1 MILCDTNILIELYR
15 NNRTIIAA
23 VEAIGQNNVAVSD
36 VTRAELFVG
45 ALNKRELQILRKD
58 INQLSILPIQPE
70 ISLMSI
76 SLLEKYC
83 LSHGLDFHDALIA
96 ATAIFH
102 QLELFTLNI
111 KDFAY
116 ISDIKIYKF
125 PELLSVVCVDL

>member
-15 NNRTIIAA
+15 NNTSIVAA
-23 VEAIGQNNVAVSD
+23 AEAIGQDNIAISD

-45 ALNKRELQILRKD
+45 ALNKRELQTLSKD
-58 INQLSILPIQPE
+58 LKQLSILPIRQE

-96 ATAIFH
+96 ATAVCLR
-102 QLELFTLNI
+102 LELFTLNT
-111 KDFAY
+111 KDFVY
-116 ISDIKIYKF
+116 I
-125 PELLSVVCVDL
+125 PEINFFKHGKN

>member
-15 NNRTIIAA
+15 CNADVIAA
-23 VEAIGQNNVAVSD
+23 VEAIGQDNVAVSD

-58 INQLSILPIQPE
+58 VNQLTILPVQSA
-70 ISLMSI
+70 ISTAAI

-96 ATAIFH
+96 ATAIYH
-102 QLELFTLNI
+102 DIELFTLNL
-111 KDFAY
+111 KDFIY
-116 ISDIKIYKF
+116 I
-125 PELLSVVCVDL
+125 PEITLYHP

>member
-15 NNRTIIAA
+15 NNTVIVAA
-23 VEAIGQNNVAVSD
+23 VEAIGQNSVAVSD

-45 ALNKRELQILRKD
+45 ALNKRELQILSKD
-58 INQLSILPIQPE
+58 LKQLSILPIRPE
-70 ISLMSI
+70 ISSMAIL
-76 SLLEKYC
+76 LLEKYC

-116 ISDIKIYKF
+116 ISDIKIY
-125 PELLSVVCVDL
+125 EQ

>member
-15 NNRTIIAA
+15 CNTGIIAA
-23 VEAIGQNNVAVSD
+23 VAAIGQDNVVISD

-58 INQLSILPIQPE
+58 VNLLTVLPIQSG
-70 ISLMSI
+70 ISTTAI

-96 ATAIFH
+96 ATAIYH
-102 QLELFTLNI
+102 RIELFTLNV
-111 KDFAY
+111 KDFIY
-116 ISDIKIYKF
+116 IPEITLYR
-125 PELLSVVCVDL
+125 PELKN

>member
-15 NNRTIIAA
+15 NNTVIVAA

-45 ALNKRELQILRKD
+45 ALNKRELQNLSKD
-58 INQLSILPIQPE
+58 LKQLSILPIRPE
-70 ISLMSI
+70 ISSMAI

-83 LSHGLDFHDALIA
+83 LSHGLDFHDALIG

-116 ISDIKIYKF
+116 IPEIKIYRQ
-125 PELLSVVCVDL
+125 